1 MTSILKV
8 DTIQD
13 QSGNN
18 IINENADTITIGAS
32 GDVIAVPAGSA
43 AAPVITTTGDTNTG
57 MFFPAADTIAFTE
70 GGTEAMRIDSSGNV
84 GIGTSSPANKFHVSG
99 LSTLGGI
106 ESTYSQLSFISSTNA
121 NSYTLQIKSTSA
133 TPLSQYVCDILFTGS
148 TPNNTLARFLT
159 GTDTTNE
166 KFAIL
171 STGGFLSRNNSYGS
185 YSDIKLKENIVNAT
199 SKLEDIMKLNV
210 RNFNFKDNPNQKQIG
225 FIAQEFE
232 QVFPSLIEEC
242 SEKSKDGEALETT
255 TKTIKTSI
263 LIPILTKAIQEQQAI
278 IEELKA
284 RITALENN

>member
-1 MTSILKV
+1 MAITKINSLGVNLTSPTTFSAGTASLP
-8 DTIQD
+8 
-13 QSGNN
+13 S
-18 IINENADTITIGAS
+18 ITFS
-32 GDVIAVPAGSA
+32 
-43 AAPVITTTGDTNTG
+43 GDTNTG
-57 MFFPAADTIAFTE
+57 VFSPTADTIGFAE
-70 GGTEAMRIDSSGNV
+70 GGAEAMRIDSSGNV
-84 GIGTSSPANKFHVSG
+84 GIGTTSPANKLHVAG

-106 ESTYSQLSFISSTNA
+106 QSTYTQLSYISSSNA
-121 NSYTLQIKSTSA
+121 NSYTLQVSSTNP
-133 TPLSQYVCDILFTGS
+133 TPLSQYVVDILFTGS
-148 TPNNTLARFLT
+148 TPNNTNARFLT

-166 KFAIL
+166 KFAIN
-171 STGGFLSRNNSYGS
+171 STGGFLSRNNSYGT

-263 LIPILTKAIQEQQAI
+263 LIPILTKAIQEQQTI
-278 IEELKA
+278 IEQLEA
-284 RITALENN
+284 RLTALESK